1 MSIEKGGGVYCSKK
15 VIQGEVEINIIGEG
29 GRGILVKENN
39 TGGGGK

>member
-1 MSIEKGGGVYCSKK
+1 MSIEKGWGDWSKK
-15 VIQGEVEINIIGEG
+15 IIQGEVEINIIGEG